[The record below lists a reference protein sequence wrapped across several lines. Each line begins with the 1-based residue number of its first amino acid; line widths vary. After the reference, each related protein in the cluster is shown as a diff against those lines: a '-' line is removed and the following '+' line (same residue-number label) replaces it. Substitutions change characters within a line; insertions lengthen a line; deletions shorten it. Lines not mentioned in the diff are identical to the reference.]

1 MADLTLSIEAAAHC
15 GCWPCSKTFIR
26 DCECSKPSIYNNSG
40 KVKMPSA
47 SITGVTLIGCFL
59 MEQTFPV
66 ADGSL
71 ITGRERRE
79 KLANYTPA
87 LVKCTFLAGK
97 AVHFRDSSH
106 RTKASH
112 FSQPQCKDRQL
123 EQKWWGWWTNH
134 RAKLFGLPCAGTQ
147 FRRSQWPIFKLM
159 HSFHPLQR

>member
-1 MADLTLSIEAAAHC
+1 MGVALALKPSSGTV
-15 GCWPCSKTFIR
+15 K
-26 DCECSKPSIYNNSG
+26 CSKPSIYNNSG

-47 SITGVTLIGCFL
+47 SSTGVTLIGCFL

-71 ITGRERRE
+71 ITGREHRE

-112 FSQPQCKDRQL
+112 FSQPQWQG
-123 EQKWWGWWTNH
+123 QT
-134 RAKLFGLPCAGTQ
+134 AGTEMMGLMNK
-147 FRRSQWPIFKLM
+147 SQGKALWASLCRN
-159 HSFHPLQR
+159 SV